1 MPKFIVVCWMIEGR
15 AIFVI
20 DENIDEEKSLFI
32 LPSMTFSV
40 FRRMMNESTAESAC
54 EMRVA
59 HAAPAIPMPRAVTAA
74 MSRTM
79 FSRDENMRRESGILD
94 FPSELK
100 TEERMLYMK
109 RNGRPRKYI
118 FR

>member
-1 MPKFIVVCWMIEGR
+1 MIEGS

-20 DENIDEEKSLFI
+20 DENIDEEKSLFL
-32 LPSMTFSV
+32 LPSMILSV
-40 FRRMMNESTAESAC
+40 FVRMMNERTAESAC

-59 HAAPAIPMPRAVTAA
+59 HAAPAIPIPRAVTAA

-79 FSRDENMRRESGILD
+79 FSSDENMRRKSGILD
-94 FPSELK
+94 FPRELK
-100 TEERMLYMK
+100 TEDMILYMK

-118 FR
+118 LR